1 MSMFAKTKDP
11 IPTTEEVNKSPGP
24 SQGAVVPVD
33 GGALPAALMEEME
46 KDAGRGVSTDQ
57 ADNLV
62 PLIYVLQAQSPQVL
76 KKNEN
81 YIEGAEAGDI
91 WLRNA
96 DQPIVKGE
104 EGEIFQPCHFAHG
117 LWIEWGAQRGSGFVA
132 RHSSKPAE
140 AELGMITDDRGN
152 ARQAWVMPSGNVVV
166 ETRQVTGLVHGP
178 NGQRLPYVI
187 PFSGTGHT
195 VAKGWNSD
203 IVNHPLAPGKQSA
216 AFHHLYRLKTR
227 YRTNKLGEWYL
238 LDPQRQGWVQTA
250 EDVANGRTLCA
261 AVESGE
267 KQAAPEA
274 DTGAA
279 GSAPD
284 MPF

>member
-1 MSMFAKTKDP
+1 MSILSRTKDP
-11 IPTTEEVNKSPGP
+11 IPTAEEINRPPGP
-24 SQGAVVPVD
+24 SGNQAMAPAGA
-33 GGALPAALMEEME
+33 GALPAALMEEME

-96 DQPIVKGE
+96 DQPIVRGE
-104 EGEIFQPCHFAHG
+104 EGVVFQPCHFAHG

-132 RHSSKPAE
+132 RHTTKPAE
-140 AELGMITDDRGN
+140 AQLGTITDDRGN
-152 ARQAWVMPSGNVVV
+152 QRQAWVMPKGTIVV
-166 ETRQVTGLVHGP
+166 ETRQVTGLVHLPG
-178 NGQRLPYVI
+178 GARLPYVI

-238 LDPQRQGWVQTA
+238 LDPQRAGWVQTA
-250 EDVANGRTLCA
+250 EDVAHGRALCA

-279 GSAPD
+279 GATDAP
-284 MPF
+284 F